1 MLDLRVELW
10 YILTGM
16 PPARIGKMAVQLHH
30 PKGGE
35 RMPITVTFHF
45 RGYTVTIRIKR

>member
-1 MLDLRVELW
+1 
-10 YILTGM
+10 
-16 PPARIGKMAVQLHH
+16 MAVQLHH

-45 RGYTVTIRIKR
+45 RGYTVTIRIKRWKPPPWHGDGFL